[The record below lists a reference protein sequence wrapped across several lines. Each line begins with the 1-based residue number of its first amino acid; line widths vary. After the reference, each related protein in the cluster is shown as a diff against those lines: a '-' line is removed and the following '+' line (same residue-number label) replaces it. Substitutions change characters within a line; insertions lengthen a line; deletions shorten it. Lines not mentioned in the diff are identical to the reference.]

1 MFSRSARCRVE
12 AVGNSKL
19 GERPISS
26 PIEPNP
32 LLYVICMCSDG
43 DPLDDLR
50 MYHRL
55 VGKLNYL
62 TSTRPDL
69 VYAVSVVS

>member
-1 MFSRSARCRVE
+1 
-12 AVGNSKL
+12 
-19 GERPISS
+19 
-26 PIEPNP
+26 
-32 LLYVICMCSDG
+32 MCSDG